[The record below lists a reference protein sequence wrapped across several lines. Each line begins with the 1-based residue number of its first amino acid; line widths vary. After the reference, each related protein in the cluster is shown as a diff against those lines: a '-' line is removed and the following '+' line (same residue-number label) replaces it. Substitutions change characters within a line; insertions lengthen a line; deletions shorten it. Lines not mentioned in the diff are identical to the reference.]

1 MHRYGKLEIRGK
13 LLSFHFI
20 WFVFLIKKIAVE
32 LYIELITV
40 VMADI

>member
-20 WFVFLIKKIAVE
+20 WFVFLIKKIAE